1 MPVAHPVGRA
11 VLAYGNAFARTAR
24 NERKSLML
32 FNFLSLAAG
41 LALLTLGAD
50 FLVRGAISF
59 ANRLGMPP
67 LLIGLTVVGFGTSMP
82 ELLVSL
88 QAALAGSPAI
98 AVGNVVGSNIANIL
112 LILGVSA
119 AISPI
124 AARIPNLRRDMT
136 MMLVAALIMLG
147 LGYRGV
153 VGFWP
158 GLAIFALL
166 AAYLAWVTR
175 TDRGSITAEEDELV
189 VKLEAWKEAL
199 YILGGLAGLIF
210 GASLLID
217 AATAIARE
225 FGISEAVIGLTI
237 IAVGTSLPELAT
249 SVVAAFR
256 RHAEIALG
264 NVVGSNIFNILGIL
278 GLTAIVVPVP
288 VEASMATFDIPFMV
302 VTTLA
307 LIALI
312 LVAGRISR
320 IAGLAMLGV
329 YSGYVVW
336 LL

>member
-1 MPVAHPVGRA
+1 
-11 VLAYGNAFARTAR
+11 
-24 NERKSLML
+24 ML

-88 QAALAGSPAI
+88 QAALSGSPAI

-124 AARIPNLRRDMT
+124 AARIPNLKRDMT
-136 MMLVAALIMLG
+136 MMLTAALIMLG
-147 LGYRGV
+147 LGYWGV
-153 VGFWP
+153 VNFWT

-175 TDRGSITAEEDELV
+175 TDRRCMTTEEAELV
-189 VKLEAWKEAL
+189 VKLAGWKEAV

-237 IAVGTSLPELAT
+237 VAVGTSLPELAT

-264 NVVGSNIFNILGIL
+264 NVVGSNIFNILGII

-312 LVAGRISR
+312 LVAGRINR
-320 IAGLAMLGV
+320 IAGLTMLAV
-329 YSGYVVW
+329 YTGYVVW

>member
-1 MPVAHPVGRA
+1 
-11 VLAYGNAFARTAR
+11 
-24 NERKSLML
+24 ML

-88 QAALAGSPAI
+88 QAALSGSPAI
-98 AVGNVVGSNIANIL
+98 AVGNVVGSNIANIF

-175 TDRGSITAEEDELV
+175 TDRCSITAGEAELV

-237 IAVGTSLPELAT
+237 VAVGTSLPELAT

-288 VEASMATFDIPFMV
+288 VEASMASFDIPFMV
-302 VTTLA
+302 VMTLA

-320 IAGLAMLGV
+320 IAGVTMLGV
-329 YSGYVVW
+329 YSGYVAW

>member
-1 MPVAHPVGRA
+1 
-11 VLAYGNAFARTAR
+11 
-24 NERKSLML
+24 ML

-41 LALLTLGAD
+41 LALLTLGAE
-50 FLVRGAISF
+50 FLVRGAVSF

-124 AARIPNLRRDMT
+124 AARIANLKRDMM
-136 MMLVAALIMLG
+136 MMLLAAFLLLG
-147 LGYRGV
+147 LGYWGIVNFWLGIGMV
-153 VGFWP
+153 V
-158 GLAIFALL
+158 LL
-166 AAYLAWVTR
+166 TGYLVWVTR
-175 TDRGSITAEEDELV
+175 TDRRSMSTEEAEQV
-189 VKLEAWKEAL
+189 VKLEGWKEAV
-199 YILGGLAGLIF
+199 YIIGGLGGLIF

-217 AATAIARE
+217 AATTIARE

-237 IAVGTSLPELAT
+237 VAVGTSLPELAT

-264 NVVGSNIFNILGIL
+264 NVIGSNIFNILGIL
-278 GLTAIVVPVP
+278 GLTAVVIPVP
-288 VEASMATFDIPFMV
+288 VEASMASFDIPLMLAV
-302 VTTLA
+302 TLA
-307 LIALI
+307 LIALV

-320 IAGLAMLGV
+320 FAGLAMLAV
-329 YSGYVVW
+329 YTGYVAW

>member
-1 MPVAHPVGRA
+1 
-11 VLAYGNAFARTAR
+11 
-24 NERKSLML
+24 ML
-32 FNFLSLAAG
+32 FNLLMLAGG

-98 AVGNVVGSNIANIL
+98 AVGNVVGSNTANIL

-124 AARIPNLRRDMT
+124 AARIPNLKRDMT
-136 MMLVAALIMLG
+136 MMLAAALIMLG
-147 LGYRGV
+147 LGYWGIV
-153 VGFWP
+153 SFWL
-158 GLAIFALL
+158 GLAMFALL

-175 TDRGSITAEEDELV
+175 TDRRCLTTEEAELV
-189 VKLEAWKEAL
+189 VKLKGWKEAL
-199 YILGGLAGLIF
+199 YIVGGLAGLIF

-237 IAVGTSLPELAT
+237 VAVGTSLPELAT

-256 RHAEIALG
+256 RHADIALG
-264 NVVGSNIFNILGIL
+264 NVIGSNIFNILGIL
-278 GLTAIVVPVP
+278 SLTAIVVPVP
-288 VEASMATFDIPFMV
+288 VETSMATFDIPFMV
-302 VTTLA
+302 VTSLA

-320 IAGLAMLGV
+320 IVGLAMVAV
-329 YSGYVVW
+329 YTGYVTW